1 MPTHSAVH
9 SCMKGACALTY
20 VSKLCEILLN
30 LVLASK
36 LAAAIAGAT
45 EGNVGIVTEKL
56 IWIIAFALLLLII
69 QLIEKVTIQKLVLR
83 MENRCKLDFLGEVID
98 NPLYKLF
105 GADYVSLNPLSVKT

>member
-1 MPTHSAVH
+1 MRPLRARYDVH
-9 SCMKGACALTY
+9 
-20 VSKLCEILLN
+20 
-30 LVLASK
+30 K
-36 LAAAIAGAT
+36 LA
-45 EGNVGIVTEKL
+45 VFHVQPFKKFPL
-56 IWIIAFALLLLII
+56 HRYALLLLII